1 VIEAKSSRSGKKTE
15 DYLKG
20 LTQRRMFP
28 GPRLDTYGMRGVD
41 ALSNATPKDT
51 TETSKKWGYRIVEKP
66 GEITIEWF
74 NTNIVDGNQ
83 IAVLIQYG
91 HATGTGGYVVGRD
104 YINPAM
110 QPIFDEIA
118 DEVWKK
124 VKR

>member
-1 VIEAKSSRSGKKTE
+1 MIQVTTSRSGKKTE
-15 DYLKG
+15 DFLARLAKKRHMPY
-20 LTQRRMFP
+20 
-28 GPRLDTYGMRGVD
+28 LDTYGLRGVD

-51 TETSKKWGYRIVEKP
+51 SETAKQWSYRIVEKP

-74 NTNIVDGNQ
+74 NNNIVDGVN

-91 HATGTGGYVVGRD
+91 HATGTGGFVVGRD

-110 QPIFDEIA
+110 QPLFDEIA
-118 DEVWKK
+118 DEVWKR

>member
-1 VIEAKSSRSGKKTE
+1 MIHATSSRSGKKTE
-15 DYLKG
+15 DF
-20 LTQRRMFP
+20 LTRLVKQRHMP
-28 GPRLDTYGMRGVD
+28 YLDTYGMRGVD

-51 TETSKKWGYRIVEKP
+51 SETAKQWGYRIVEKP

-74 NTNIVDGNQ
+74 NNNIVDGVNV
-83 IAVLIQYG
+83 AVLIQYG
-91 HATGTGGYVVGRD
+91 HATGTGGFVVGRD

-118 DEVWKK
+118 DEVWKR